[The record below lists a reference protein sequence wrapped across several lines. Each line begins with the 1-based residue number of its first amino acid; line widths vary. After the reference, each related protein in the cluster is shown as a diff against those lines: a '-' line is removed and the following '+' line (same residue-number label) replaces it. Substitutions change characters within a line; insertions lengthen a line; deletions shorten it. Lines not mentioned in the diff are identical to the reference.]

1 MITLIIVGFCALHS
15 ISGKYILIDVKDDED
30 KNDVM
35 PLFRSKDGDFA
46 LSRMNSFI
54 IIYKEL
60 LLYFVMYM

>member
-1 MITLIIVGFCALHS
+1 MITLIIFGFCALHS

-46 LSRMNSFI
+46 LSRMN
-54 IIYKEL
+54 
-60 LLYFVMYM
+60 